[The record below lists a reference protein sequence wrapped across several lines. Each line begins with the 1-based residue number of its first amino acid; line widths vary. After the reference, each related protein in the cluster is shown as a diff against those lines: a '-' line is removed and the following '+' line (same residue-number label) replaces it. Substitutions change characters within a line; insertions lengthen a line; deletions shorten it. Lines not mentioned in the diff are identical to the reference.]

1 VVLWILW
8 GCGLLWG
15 TVGYCWVLLVLGDTG
30 WYCRVMRGTLGYIT
44 TNYRNPVPCSTAGY
58 GGVLG
63 GAARYPRILWG
74 TAEYCRVLGV
84 TVEYGGYWNIM
95 QGTKM
100 YCGVL

>member
-1 VVLWILW
+1 M
-8 GCGLLWG
+8 G
-15 TVGYCWVLLVLGDTG
+15 TVGYCWVLMELGDTG

-44 TNYRNPVPCSTAGY
+44 TNYRYPVPRSTGGY

-63 GAARYPRILWG
+63 GTGRYPRILWG
-74 TAEYCRVLGV
+74 TAEYCRVPWV
-84 TVEYGGYWNIM
+84 TVGYWGYWNIM